1 MAAIDFSNEMIRLVK
16 ERTGTPEVDY
26 RVLDTT
32 DHEALMRLGAG
43 LTAPRLHETDDSA
56 RCRPFWSAA

>member
-1 MAAIDFSNEMIRLVK
+1 MIRLVK